1 MSLLED
7 QRERREIK
15 MSPSKE
21 IPIPP
26 DREITKIEPN
36 HIIVR
41 GIRIEELI
49 RSWSFAEVVWFLLKG
64 ERPSP
69 ERARMLEAIFVA
81 MCDHGPTPAS
91 TKTARLIVSAGSPIQ
106 AAIAGG
112 ILAFGDHHAGAIELA
127 MKLFQESV
135 ERLIE
140 KEGLSFKEAAQVI
153 FEDHMKN
160 GKKIPGYGHRYHN
173 RDPRPP
179 ALIALAKELEVDGPH
194 LKLAIEIEKLL
205 SEHKGIYMNIDGA
218 SGSILSD
225 MGFPYLTG
233 RGIFAIGRVPGLLA
247 EVLLE
252 LLAYKPFRKDL

>member
-1 MSLLED
+1 
-7 QRERREIK
+7 
-15 MSPSKE
+15 
-21 IPIPP
+21 
-26 DREITKIEPN
+26 
-36 HIIVR
+36 
-41 GIRIEELI
+41 
-49 RSWSFAEVVWFLLKG
+49 
-64 ERPSP
+64 
-69 ERARMLEAIFVA
+69 MLEAILVA

-91 TKTARLIVSAGSPIQ
+91 TKAARLIVSAGSPIQ

-135 ERLIE
+135 EELIE
-140 KEGLSFKEAAQVI
+140 ERGLSFKEAAQAIVD
-153 FEDHMKN
+153 DHFQRD
-160 GKKIPGYGHRYHN
+160 KKIPGYGHRYHK

-179 ALIALAKELEVDGPH
+179 ALISLARSLEVDGPH
-194 LKLAIEIEKLL
+194 LRLAVEIEKIL
-205 SEHKGIYMNIDGA
+205 SETKGIHMNIDGA
-218 SGSILSD
+218 SGAILSD

>member
-1 MSLLED
+1 MAI
-7 QRERREIK
+7 R
-15 MSPSKE
+15 KE
-21 IPIPP
+21 IPIPV
-26 DREITKIEPN
+26 DREITRIEPN
-36 HIIVR
+36 QIVVR

-49 RSWSFAEVVWFLLKG
+49 GDWSFPEVVWFLIKG

-69 ERARMLEAIFVA
+69 ERARMFEAILVA
-81 MCDHGPTPAS
+81 MCDHGPTPSS
-91 TKTARLIVSAGSPIQ
+91 TKAARLIVSAGSPIQ

-135 ERLIE
+135 EELIDE
-140 KEGLSFKEAAQVI
+140 RELSFEEAAQLVV
-153 FEDHMKN
+153 EDHLRR
-160 GKKIPGYGHRYHN
+160 GKKIPGYGHRYHK

-179 ALIALAKELEVDGPH
+179 ALISLARRLDVDGPH
-194 LKLAIEIEKLL
+194 LRLAIEIERVL
-205 SEHKGIYMNIDGA
+205 SETKGIYMNIDGA
-218 SGSILSD
+218 SGAILSD

-252 LLAYKPFRKDL
+252 LLAYEPFRKDL

>member
-1 MSLLED
+1 MSLVEY
-7 QRERREIK
+7 QRERK
-15 MSPSKE
+15 NAKE

-41 GIRIEELI
+41 GVRIEELI
-49 RSWSFAEVVWFLLKG
+49 KGWSFAEVVWFLLKG
-64 ERPSP
+64 ERPSLK
-69 ERARMLEAIFVA
+69 RARMLEAIFVA
-81 MCDHGPTPAS
+81 MCDHGPTPSS
-91 TKTARLIVSAGSPIQ
+91 TKAARLIVSAGSPIQ

-135 ERLIE
+135 EELIE
-140 KEGLSFKEAAQVI
+140 NRGLSFEEAAKVI
-153 FEDHMKN
+153 FEDYAKR
-160 GKKIPGYGHRYHN
+160 GKRIPGYGHRYHN

-179 ALIALAKELEVDGPH
+179 ALIALARELELEGPH
-194 LKLAIEIEKLL
+194 LRLAIEIERLL
-205 SEHKGIYMNIDGA
+205 SEQKGIYMNIDGA

-225 MGFPYLTG
+225 MGFPYLVG